1 MEKAVPMDKARSNL
15 RQVPNLSFNEV
26 SAKEIMQ
33 SIPTGYRIATMAEAK
48 ESYESN
54 ASFRADAERTG
65 DFWVL
70 EFREGK
76 AYAVRALAY
85 CGLLRMENRQSKDYR
100 LVSDTAHVAYV
111 RDPEIRI
118 SRQQEMKTEMK
129 NAFRRNMQSLLY

>member
-54 ASFRADAERTG
+54 ASFKKDAEMAG
-65 DFWVL
+65 EFWVL

-76 AYAVRALAY
+76 AYAARALAY